1 LPHAPGLGK
10 ISGFYFMGASKIS
23 IYDTTLRDGSQGE
36 GISFSVN
43 SKIRVVQKL
52 DQFKVDYIEAGWPG
66 SNPRDL
72 AFFEEAKGL
81 QLNHAK
87 IAAFGSTRR
96 ANVKAEED
104 PQLRLLLDA
113 ETPVVTIFGKT
124 WLLHVEKVIRTTGAE
139 NLAMIEDSVRFLC
152 EQGREVI
159 YDAEHFFDGYKDNA
173 GFALDTLT
181 AALRG
186 GAGHVV
192 LCDTNGGTQVH
203 EMEEIVSDVCGKLPD
218 ARVGMHCHNDCGL
231 GVAVSLAG
239 VRAGAVQVQGTI
251 NGYGERNGNANLTSI
266 IPNLAL
272 KFGREM
278 NCSGNLK
285 KLRDLSLYIDD
296 MANQRPD
303 IRAPYVGASAFA
315 HKGGVHADA
324 ASKVARS
331 YEHIDPAEVGNRSR
345 VLVSDMSGRSSIM
358 MKAREM
364 GVDLESRSPELK
376 TLLSQLKDLEFRGYE
391 YESADASF
399 KLLLDKFLHGRKD
412 RISLKG
418 YRAMVSEE
426 VHSERELYSEATV
439 KIAVDGSENHTV
451 SESRGPVGALDHALR
466 KALEPVFP
474 FVAEMRLVD
483 FKVRILDS
491 NEGTDAKIRVQ
502 VESTDGVRSWG
513 TVGASENI
521 IEACWEALKDAY
533 EYKILLEERGGED
546 VEKASRRVAVEA

>member
-1 LPHAPGLGK
+1 
-10 ISGFYFMGASKIS
+10 MEASKIS

-43 SKIRVVQKL
+43 GKIRVAEKL
-52 DQFKVDYIEAGWPG
+52 DQFGVDYIEAGWPG

-72 AFFEEAKGL
+72 AFFEQARELKL
-81 QLNHAK
+81 RHAK

-96 ANVKAEED
+96 AQVSVEED
-104 PQLRLLLDA
+104 AQLRLLLDA
-113 ETPVVTIFGKT
+113 ATPVVTIFGKT

-139 NLAMIEDSVRFLC
+139 NLSMIEDSVRFLC
-152 EQGREVI
+152 AQDREVI
-159 YDAEHFFDGYKDNA
+159 YDAEHFFDGFKDNPDYA
-173 GFALDTLT
+173 IDTLK
-181 AALRG
+181 AAARG
-186 GAGHVV
+186 GAECLV

-203 EMEEIVSDVCGKLPD
+203 EFDEIVSIVRARLPE
-218 ARVGMHCHNDCGL
+218 ARIGMHCHNDCGL
-231 GVAVSLAG
+231 GVAASLAG
-239 VRAGAVQVQGTI
+239 VRAGAVHVQGTI

-272 KFGREM
+272 KLGLGM
-278 NCSGNLK
+278 NCLPNLK

-303 IRAPYVGASAFA
+303 IRAPFVGASAFA

-324 ASKVARS
+324 SSKVARS

-376 TLLSQLKDLEFRGYE
+376 TLLEELKDLEFRGYE

-412 RISLKG
+412 RITLKS
-418 YRAMVSEE
+418 YRTMVSEE
-426 VHSERELYSEATV
+426 IHSDRELYSEATV
-439 KIAVDGSENHTV
+439 KIAVDDVQSHTV
-451 SESRGPVGALDHALR
+451 ADARGPVGALDHALR
-466 KALEPVFP
+466 KALEPTFP

-483 FKVRILDS
+483 FKVRIVDS

-502 VESTDGVRSWG
+502 VESTDGSRSWG

-533 EYKILLEERGGED
+533 EFKILLEEKGGED
-546 VEKASRRVAVEA
+546 FEKASRRVTADS

>member
-1 LPHAPGLGK
+1 MDAP
-10 ISGFYFMGASKIS
+10 KIS

-43 SKIRVVQKL
+43 SKIRVAQKL
-52 DQFKVDYIEAGWPG
+52 DQFGVDYIEAGWPG

-72 AFFEEAKGL
+72 AFFEEARNLKL
-81 QLNHAK
+81 QHAK

-96 ANVKAEED
+96 ANVDVEED

-139 NLAMIEDSVRFLC
+139 NLAMIEDSVRFLGS
-152 EQGREVI
+152 QGREVI

-173 GFALDTLT
+173 EFALDTLR
-181 AALRG
+181 AANRG
-186 GAGHVV
+186 GAEYLV

-203 EMEEIVSDVCGKLPD
+203 EVDEIVTEVRKQLPD
-218 ARVGMHCHNDCGL
+218 VRVGMHCHNDCGL
-231 GVAVSLAG
+231 GVALSLAG
-239 VRAGAVQVQGTI
+239 VRAGAVQIQGTI

-272 KFGREM
+272 KFEREM
-278 NCSGNLK
+278 NCAANIK

-296 MANQRPD
+296 LANQRPD

-331 YEHIDPAEVGNRSR
+331 YEHIDPALVGNRSR

-376 TLLSQLKDLEFRGYE
+376 TFLEELKDLEFRGYE

-412 RISLKG
+412 RINLKG
-418 YRAMVSEE
+418 YRAMISEE
-426 VHSERELYSEATV
+426 IHSERELYSEATV
-439 KIAVDGSENHTV
+439 KISVDGSESHTV
-451 SESRGPVGALDHALR
+451 AEARGPIGALDHALR
-466 KALEPVFP
+466 KALSPIYP
-474 FVAEMRLVD
+474 FVEEMRLVD
-483 FKVRILDS
+483 FKVRIVDS
-491 NEGTDAKIRVQ
+491 KEGTDAKIRVQ
-502 VESTDGVRSWG
+502 VESTDGSRSWG

-521 IEACWEALKDAY
+521 VEACWEALKDAY
-533 EYKILLEERGGED
+533 EFKILLEETGGEE
-546 VEKASRRVAVEA
+546 VEKASRRIAVEA

>member
-1 LPHAPGLGK
+1 MDAP
-10 ISGFYFMGASKIS
+10 KIS

-43 SKIRVVQKL
+43 GKIRVAQKL
-52 DQFKVDYIEAGWPG
+52 DQFGVDYIEAGWPG

-81 QLNHAK
+81 SLKHAK

-96 ANVKAEED
+96 ANVDVAED

-139 NLAMIEDSVRFLC
+139 NLLMIEESVRFLG

-159 YDAEHFFDGYKDNA
+159 YDAEHFFDGYKDNPE
-173 GFALDTLT
+173 FAIDTLRS
-181 AALRG
+181 ASRG
-186 GAGHVV
+186 GAEYLV

-203 EMEEIVSDVCGKLPD
+203 EIEEIVANVRRLLPEN
-218 ARVGMHCHNDCGL
+218 RIGMHCHNDCGL
-231 GVAVSLAG
+231 GVALSLAG
-239 VRAGAVQVQGTI
+239 VRAGALQVQGTV

-266 IPNLAL
+266 IPNLSL

-296 MANQRPD
+296 MANQHPD

-331 YEHIDPAEVGNRSR
+331 YEHIDPALVGNRSR

-364 GVDLESRSPELK
+364 GVDLEARSPELK
-376 TLLSQLKDLEFRGYE
+376 TFLQELKDLEFRGYE

-412 RISLKG
+412 RIKLKG
-418 YRAMVSEE
+418 YRAMISEE

-439 KIAVDGSENHTV
+439 KISVDDNENHTV
-451 SESRGPVGALDHALR
+451 AEARGPVGALDHALR
-466 KALEPVFP
+466 KALEPSYP
-474 FVAEMRLVD
+474 FVADMRLID
-483 FKVRILDS
+483 FKVRIVDS
-491 NEGTDAKIRVQ
+491 KEGTDAQIRVQ
-502 VESTDGVRSWG
+502 VESTDGHRSWG

-533 EYKILLEERGGED
+533 EFKILLEEDGGSA
-546 VEKASRRVAVEA
+546 VEKASRRVAVES

>member
-1 LPHAPGLGK
+1 
-10 ISGFYFMGASKIS
+10 MEASKIS

-43 SKIRVVQKL
+43 SKIRVAQKL
-52 DQFKVDYIEAGWPG
+52 DQFGVDYIEAGWPG

-72 AFFEEAKGL
+72 AFFEAARGMTFAR
-81 QLNHAK
+81 AK

-96 ANVKAEED
+96 ANVKAADD

-139 NLAMIEDSVRFLC
+139 NLAMIGESVGFLR

-159 YDAEHFFDGYKDNA
+159 YDAEHFFDGYKDNRE
-173 GFALDTLT
+173 FALDTLK
-181 AALRG
+181 AALGG
-186 GAGHVV
+186 GAQYVV

-203 EMEEIVSDVCGKLPD
+203 EMDEIVSDVCRTFPE

-272 KFGREM
+272 KFGRGM
-278 NCSGNLK
+278 NCSGNLT

-364 GVDLESRSPELK
+364 GVDLEARSPELK
-376 TLLSQLKDLEFRGYE
+376 TLLRELKELEFRGYE

-399 KLLLDKFLHGRKD
+399 KLLLDKFLHKRKD
-412 RISLKG
+412 RITLKG

-439 KIAVDGSENHTV
+439 KIVVDGTESHTV
-451 SESRGPVGALDHALR
+451 AEARGPVGALDHALR

-483 FKVRILDS
+483 FKVRIVDS

-502 VESTDGVRSWG
+502 VESTDGLRSWG

-521 IEACWEALKDAY
+521 IEASWEALKDAY
-533 EYKILLEERGGED
+533 EFKILLEETGGAD
-546 VEKASRRVAVEA
+546 VEKASRRVSAKA